1 MKFQVR
7 YSKPAE
13 KEIRKLSPQIRKRIK
28 AKLEFF
34 YSQKDPL
41 VFAERLTKPNDAQ
54 YRWRIG
60 VYRVLFDF
68 DGKLITIL
76 RVQHRR
82 EVYKK

>member
-1 MKFQVR
+1 MKYTVH
-7 YSKPAE
+7 YSKWAQ
-13 KEIRKLSPQIRKRIK
+13 KDISKLSPPIRKRLK

-34 YSQKDPL
+34 YGQRDPL
-41 VFAERLTKPNDAQ
+41 AFAERLTRPSIGM

-68 DGKLITIL
+68 EKDKIMIL

-82 EVYKK
+82 EVYKR